1 MEPVIIENQL
11 PIQSESLPTDSPS
24 QEEVIVDI
32 KVAPV
37 NSTEENQPN
46 TVEVVEIST
55 VSTTENDKTTPAQVE
70 EGSAEENKEAEGE
83 NQAKKTKQK
92 PTGEKKELDPAKM
105 KNLMTHIKAIM
116 GMQYM
121 RNDGVP
127 AEILPGFYLGSIGAA
142 FNRKVLQEASVG
154 HILCCCDNVKEA
166 FPNVFKYRMLKLLD
180 RADEDITRYFDETAE
195 YIHEIL
201 SKGEKV
207 LVHCFAGKSRS
218 TTIMIS
224 YLIKYHK
231 MTVNQ
236 ALQTIREKRPVAQPN
251 MGFLKQ
257 LRLYEKKI
265 LQESN
270 VPEVQTESSA

>member
-1 MEPVIIENQL
+1 MESLALENQT
-11 PIQSESLPTDSPS
+11 PVTQEVMTKVEVSPVV
-24 QEEVIVDI
+24 E
-32 KVAPV
+32 
-37 NSTEENQPN
+37 TQPN
-46 TVEVVEIST
+46 TTEVVEVVEISAPSVSGTSEDNKT
-55 VSTTENDKTTPAQVE
+55 VS
-70 EGSAEENKEAEGE
+70 EGQAEAKKETEGE
-83 NQAKKTKQK
+83 KEVKASTSPTK
-92 PTGEKKELDPAKM
+92 EKKEVDPVKV
-105 KNLMTHIKAIM
+105 KNLMTHIKAMM

-121 RNDGVP
+121 RTDGVA

-142 FNRKVLQEASVG
+142 FNRKILQEQNVG

-180 RADEDITRYFDETAE
+180 KPDEDITRYFDETAE

-201 SKGEKV
+201 TKGEKV

-224 YLIKYHK
+224 YLIKYQK
-231 MTVNQ
+231 MTVDQ
-236 ALQTIREKRPVAQPN
+236 ALKAIREKRPVAQPN

-265 LQESN
+265 LESGA
-270 VPEVQTESSA
+270 PEVQAEASA